1 MYSEDLI
8 KEAVQKEMVNYTNN
22 NNNQYAT
29 VNKDGKKLA
38 IIDAD
43 KFEDGLIIVPGKIT
57 AKLKWKICR
66 SITSKFIELSSV
78 CLYFLSPLGFPSLL
92 STEQKRLTWNSTGK
106 NKNFTVLEEVNANDL
121 NTKYMDGK
129 HHQVYPYDKKY
140 SRGDQTDDQYSLNVL
155 NLEGKDNTI

>member
-1 MYSEDLI
+1 MGTDTMYSEDLI

-57 AKLKWKICR
+57 AKLK
-66 SITSKFIELSSV
+66 
-78 CLYFLSPLGFPSLL
+78 
-92 STEQKRLTWNSTGK
+92 
-106 NKNFTVLEEVNANDL
+106 
-121 NTKYMDGK
+121 
-129 HHQVYPYDKKY
+129 
-140 SRGDQTDDQYSLNVL
+140 
-155 NLEGKDNTI
+155 